1 MDIQAEKIQLAKLL
15 LATDN
20 PEILASIKM
29 IFKKDKAD
37 DFWNELSLQQQ
48 NEIDTA
54 LLEIKNGEFS
64 DYDLFMQN
72 HR

>member
-20 PEILASIKM
+20 PEILKSIKM
-29 IFKKDKAD
+29 IFKKDKSD
-37 DFWNELSLQQQ
+37 DFWNELSLEQQ

-54 LLEIKNGEFS
+54 LLEIKNGEVS

>member
-20 PEILASIKM
+20 PEILKSIKM

-37 DFWNELSLQQQ
+37 HFWNQLSLKQRY
-48 NEIDTA
+48 EIDTA
-54 LLEIKNGEFS
+54 LLEIKNGEVS